1 MKGVNLMMNKTPRQN
16 GFTLIELMIAMLIGL
31 IVMAAVIS
39 IYIITI
45 KGSSNAVKSAR
56 LNQDISVVMLIMT
69 NDIRRAGYWG
79 GAIIDANLTTNPFT
93 DVMVRDV
100 GATAGALSGNCITYS
115 YDADAWEV
123 TIPPYDPD
131 TDSIA
136 PSANEYY
143 GFRLVNGAIQIK
155 TSGTTSLAPACGDG
169 VWVNATDSDQFTITN
184 LLFELTADNTAT
196 NSSGNT
202 VTARQIEITIDGEV
216 ESDDEISASLNEFVK
231 IRNNLIVP

>member
-1 MKGVNLMMNKTPRQN
+1 MMTNKTQKQN

-31 IVMAAVIS
+31 IVAGATIT

-45 KGSSNAVKSAR
+45 KGSSDTLKSAR
-56 LNQDISVVMLIMT
+56 LNQDLSVAMLVMT

-79 GAIIDANLTTNPFT
+79 GAITGANLTTNPFT

-100 GATAGALSGNCITYS
+100 GATAGALTGNCITYS

-123 TIPPYDPD
+123 TVPPYDPL
-131 TDSIA
+131 TDSTA
-136 PSANEYY
+136 PSASEYF

-169 VWVNATDSDQFTITN
+169 VWVNLTDSDQFTVTS
-184 LLFELTADNTAT
+184 LLFDLTADNTAT

-202 VTARQIEITIDGEV
+202 VTARQIEISIDGEV
-216 ESDDEISASLNEFVK
+216 ESDDQISASLNEFVK
-231 IRNNLIVP
+231 IRNNLIEP